1 MPKMSTLKAYVL
13 GCDGDVE
20 VTLTSSPEDT
30 DHIDGD
36 FIALDTVL
44 DQLRRIEEEAG
55 ISG

>member
-13 GCDGDVE
+13 GCDGDTE

-36 FIALDTVL
+36 FIAMDTVL
-44 DQLRRIEEEAG
+44 EQLRRIEEEAG
-55 ISG
+55 ISR